1 MKIIGLLV
9 VAALIASCSDNR
21 SSSSP
26 SVAEPLAALA
36 VLAIEQ
42 QGEHDGLT
50 SVELDATESRHDED
64 FISYRFDVR
73 QSEPDK
79 NKLLAGPGAT
89 LNNYA
94 NVLLPK
100 GIYQIT
106 LTVMD
111 STSEIASV
119 NETITVGGS
128 TPKNWRP
135 TEVLWSYAP
144 IISGGEPETYH
155 RTSGGMALGLAHT
168 LYEVK
173 TILDAPRLGS
183 SGGCGGMLNNAGNG
197 IGIVTGVIGVGIVV
211 AAPEAKV
218 VEPGLKATKNLANS
232 AGASTKIAGGNKSGA
247 CVQGQINAINDQLRY
262 QEAQIQDLYKTID
275 RDQEIFFNAMTDTA
289 GAVSSDERDAYNM
302 KLGEFT
308 TYLQDF
314 MEAAALW
321 DGGAPWMLTG
331 IYPDGEVYGLDL
343 LKIAASTS
351 SDAVCTVNKPGADC
365 ENVADDSGPIVKIG
379 DVTYFSQEDLEEVAG
394 LTILGDCNY
403 DCWQHVGPNDGKT
416 GNLFLDLYTSYSE
429 ELFAE
434 VGVCTSTDP
443 NVRKGCEYAPDNNV
457 VPLFDQYNTA
467 IAAQYLKSANV
478 LQKSYSM
485 KQLTNL
491 YNYNQY
497 VASLCSDPELIPGE
511 FGASQSC
518 LDIQQ
523 EYNGKPRLQIRQ
535 IEQDLEVNGTFY
547 KHNGNICGT
556 SNLAGSP
563 EQNAEALKCAQQ
575 QLTMFYA
582 QAFSVLYT
590 NFLNFIITD
599 GPVGS
604 QAYPATKVVF
614 PAGMANI
621 EELNDALRNF
631 NLRLDGDTDELP
643 VLGARFDYEYE
654 IGRSLPEGSRTPI
667 DLLTKV
673 AGFQTNLEWSSWIT
687 NSVLYQSYHIS
698 DAAAC
703 LQTLLDFNASGQP
716 DTTVASIYPNYEDC
730 PSIFALHDGTSIGN
744 GFYDGITVQ
753 PYSFKVSPGGAAA
766 CPSACNSCQSGFD
779 INDPDSVANWTPGGQ
794 GLFTTSSGAKQCRGF
809 CSGTATTDVPGNTC
823 GDYDFV
829 TPGYTDCTQCSS
841 TANLEVLAL
850 SAPMGGNVR
859 QCAVAKVAEVTQA
872 AIEGATLS
880 CAGSVYYGKRFS
892 NSLSENGAIAPGDGT
907 PATFKQII
915 DSGEY
920 SVSPS
925 LPATDWAVVPDGS
938 SNVHGNNGSWSLSC
952 IKGDLPI
959 TSGYAGNPFS
969 PPTLEATCPR
979 CKGCQ
984 DEQQIRSKLTCESGR
999 WGNNNG
1005 QLVCESIDR
1014 DYPATPVNC
1023 TNDAL
1028 SGDPARGFYKQCFCP
1043 TGNSAGWHRTDK
1055 QSEIGAELT
1064 VLSCGN
1070 FKLFN
1075 QPHVIWE
1082 YGSTGGAQTD
1092 ESNQQPPTYFGTNL
1106 TTSSK
1111 AEEMDIGQKGDPGS
1125 GVNYEVAFANLSL
1138 SCDFY
1143 SENLRI
1149 VDTTTD
1155 FVCTSP
1161 SAYRNEITIDDEPY
1175 NWVTPAQTYPNECLT
1190 FEKNNKIPN
1199 RENKKSE
1206 HYNLTLTPS
1215 NILGTGT
1222 GPGIPIDL
1230 VLQCSDNSDGGYPEC
1245 IDQSSCMH
1253 MVSFKDYEDSASA
1266 EDKAQAMAKRG
1277 YACTSKADS
1286 PASPY
1291 RNDPPAQMNCELA
1304 DGRVFSLRLAL
1315 DVFSPFEEPI
1325 IYIDWVPQ

>member
-1 MKIIGLLV
+1 G
-9 VAALIASCSDNR
+9 
-21 SSSSP
+21 
-26 SVAEPLAALA
+26 
-36 VLAIEQ
+36 EQ
-42 QGEHDGLT
+42 GGLT
-50 SVELDATESRHDED
+50 PVELDATESRHDAN
-64 FISYRFDVR
+64 FTSYRFEVR
-73 QSEPDK
+73 QSEPNK
-79 NKLLAGPGAT
+79 KKLLAGPGAT

-94 NVLLPK
+94 HVLLPE
-100 GIYQIT
+100 GTYAIT

-119 NETITVGGS
+119 SETITVGGS
-128 TPKNWRP
+128 KPKDWRP
-135 TEVLWSYAP
+135 NEVNWSF
-144 IISGGEPETYH
+144 SSNF
-155 RTSGGMALGLAHT
+155 TSGDETETFYRPTGGLPLGWAHAI
-168 LYEVK
+168 YETK
-173 TILDAPRLGS
+173 TMLDSSLLGS

-197 IGIVTGVIGVGIVV
+197 IGIVTGVLGVGITI

-218 VEPGLKATKNLANS
+218 VEPGLKVTKDLANS

-262 QEAQIQDLYKTID
+262 QEAQIQELYKTID

-302 KLGEFT
+302 KLDEFT
-308 TYLQDF
+308 AYLQVF

-321 DGGAPWMLTG
+321 DGTDPWMSTG
-331 IYPDGEVYGLDL
+331 IYPDGEVLSLDL

-379 DVTYFSQEDLEEVAG
+379 DFTYFSQEELEEVAG
-394 LTILGDCNY
+394 LTILGDCYY
-403 DCWQHVGPNDGKT
+403 DCWQHVGPNDGKA

-434 VGVCTSTDP
+434 VAACTSIDP
-443 NVRKGCEYAPDNNV
+443 EVRKGCEYAPDNNV

-535 IEQDLEVNGTFY
+535 IGQDLEVNGTFY

-556 SNLAGSP
+556 SNIAGTP

-604 QAYPATKVVF
+604 QAYPATNVVF

-631 NLRLDGDTDELP
+631 NFRLDGDTDGLP

-687 NSVLYQSYHIS
+687 DGVLYQSYHIS

-766 CPSACNSCQSGFD
+766 CPAACNSCQSGFD

-794 GLFTTSSGAKQCRGF
+794 GLFTTSSGAKECRGF

-823 GDYDFV
+823 GDYDFA
-829 TPGYTDCTQCSS
+829 TPRYTDCTQCSS
-841 TANLEVLAL
+841 TLDLEVLAL

-859 QCAVAKVAEVTQA
+859 QCAVAKIAEVAQA
-872 AIEGATLS
+872 GIEGDTLTCS
-880 CAGSVYYGKRFS
+880 GSVYYGKRFL
-892 NSLSENGAIAPGDGT
+892 NSIEDGLSPGSGALAS
-907 PATFKQII
+907 FKDVL

-925 LPATDWAVVPDGS
+925 LPAPDWNVVPDGS
-938 SNVHGNNGSWSLSC
+938 SNVYGDNGSWSLSC
-952 IKGDLPI
+952 FRGELPI
-959 TSGYAGNPFS
+959 ISGSAGNPFS

-984 DEQQIRSKLTCESGR
+984 NEEQIRSKRTCESGR
-999 WGNNNG
+999 WGNNDG
-1005 QLVCESIDR
+1005 QLVCESTGQ
-1014 DYPATPVNC
+1014 DYSVSTTSVAC
-1023 TNDAL
+1023 TNEAL
-1028 SGDPARGFYKQCFCP
+1028 GGDPARGFYKQCFCP
-1043 TGNSAGWHRTDK
+1043 VGNNAGWLRTDK
-1055 QSEIGAELT
+1055 QSETGAELT

-1082 YGSTGGAQTD
+1082 YGSTGGAQYLGDTD
-1092 ESNQQPPTYFGTNL
+1092 QLPPTFFRNNL
-1106 TTSSK
+1106 TTSSQTK
-1111 AEEMDIGQKGDPGS
+1111 EIDIGQKGDTGS
-1125 GVNYEVAFANLSL
+1125 GVNYAVAFANLDTRCNSAQQEL
-1138 SCDFY
+1138 I
-1143 SENLRI
+1143 I
-1149 VDTTTD
+1149 VDNTND

-1161 SAYRNEITIDDEPY
+1161 AEYRARITAESGNPDFGWVDPAAFPY
-1175 NWVTPAQTYPNECLT
+1175 ECLT
-1190 FEKNNKIPN
+1190 FDENSEIRNANNS
-1199 RENKKSE
+1199 KSR
-1206 HYNLTLTPS
+1206 HYNLTLTPT
-1215 NILGTGT
+1215 NILAAGS

-1230 VLQCSDNSDGGYPEC
+1230 VLQCSDDSTGGHPEC
-1245 IDQSSCMH
+1245 DDQSSCMH
-1253 MVSFKDYEDSASA
+1253 MVSFKDYDDSASA
-1266 EDKAQAMAKRG
+1266 EDKAQVMAKRG
-1277 YACTSKADS
+1277 YACKRIGDRPQATNRVTNGDGSF
-1286 PASPY
+1286 
-1291 RNDPPAQMNCELA
+1291 AQMNCELA
-1304 DGRVFSLRLAL
+1304 DGREFSLKLGWDNINNRGAKI
-1315 DVFSPFEEPI
+1315 D
-1325 IYIDWVPQ
+1325 IDWITQ